1 MSFSDREP
9 RRLDSES
16 ESLRLPRA
24 CTATPG
30 KVTPSGPTYGSHAR
44 RGAGKGLRVGVPVVV
59 TVTRSKC
66 PRLRPRVT
74 RCTGA
79 FTWSASS
86 RCRRTSFTSAERLVE
101 ARPRELIDRVR
112 AERRERGDP
121 VDLDVVRV
129 RSRLRRQR
137 QLLLLLRRRRR
148 QRGRRRDDGQLVG
161 RRRCWRRRHQLLLRG
176 LPPRRRRQRCR
187 ERRRRSG
194 EERGRDPR
202 RVSTGGAAGPHK
214 RSRRDQVT
222 DRRPLSTSE
231 RLVS

>member
-1 MSFSDREP
+1 MSFSDREPEP

-101 ARPRELIDRVR
+101 ARPRKLIDRAR
-112 AERRERGDP
+112 SERRER
-121 VDLDVVRV
+121 
-129 RSRLRRQR
+129 
-137 QLLLLLRRRRR
+137 
-148 QRGRRRDDGQLVG
+148 
-161 RRRCWRRRHQLLLRG
+161 RG
-176 LPPRRRRQRCR
+176 LVLGLSSTWYRCGAATASCCCCWVGDGVVGTTMWFGVV
-187 ERRRRSG
+187 SG
-194 EERGRDPR
+194 APHGA
-202 RVSTGGAAGPHK
+202 GGAAPVGGAAAHGDGGAW
-214 RSRRDQVT
+214 RSAPCRAQSRDTPRQPPPRGET
-222 DRRPLSTSE
+222 RPTAGAASTP
-231 RLVS
+231 

>member
-86 RCRRTSFTSAERLVE
+86 RCHRTSYLLGRSGRAPSPLYRFAVLARQMLVFSAAPAVSAG
-101 ARPRELIDRVR
+101 ARPVAPPHPPYCVTTLIARASKRGVGCYAHWVSSTVATGTPNSSLRASLRVR
-112 AERRERGDP
+112 
-121 VDLDVVRV
+121 
-129 RSRLRRQR
+129 
-137 QLLLLLRRRRR
+137 
-148 QRGRRRDDGQLVG
+148 
-161 RRRCWRRRHQLLLRG
+161 
-176 LPPRRRRQRCR
+176 
-187 ERRRRSG
+187 
-194 EERGRDPR
+194 
-202 RVSTGGAAGPHK
+202 
-214 RSRRDQVT
+214 
-222 DRRPLSTSE
+222 
-231 RLVS
+231 